1 MKRQF
6 GIATAT
12 AAFFAA
18 SLVAAAAQT
27 PPPTTTQSPQS
38 RTPSTDSVT
47 VTGCLQPS
55 SSASSATSSTATS
68 SMTPSFV
75 LANAT
80 MGSKGTGTTGTTGTT
95 STTATS
101 PESSAKANATYALLG
116 SDSDLKKHV
125 GHKVEV
131 TGKID
136 SSSADRPSATTGTAT
151 ATSHDANAPK
161 IQVSSIRMIA
171 PDCSGK

>member
-1 MKRQF
+1 M
-6 GIATAT
+6 
-12 AAFFAA
+12 
-18 SLVAAAAQT
+18 
-27 PPPTTTQSPQS
+27 
-38 RTPSTDSVT
+38 
-47 VTGCLQPS
+47 
-55 SSASSATSSTATS
+55 
-68 SMTPSFV
+68 

-80 MGSKGTGTTGTTGTT
+80 VGSTGTGTTGTTGTT

-131 TGKID
+131 TGKLD
-136 SSSADRPSATTGTAT
+136 SSSPDRPSATTGTAT
-151 ATSHDANAPK
+151 ATSAANAPK

-171 PDCSGK
+171 ADCSAK